1 MIRKRFERS
10 EYKKYDHFAKR
21 AVMQYLQLQG
31 YKVKD
36 KEDYRSDLVVQD
48 NKGEFSFHEVEVK
61 KGWTG
66 DWPRSWKS
74 VHIPKRKSKLWWNTL
89 PSKVHFW
96 VCRVDGH
103 YAWYLNGKIVSESEL
118 VEVKNYKIPNGE
130 YFFDVD
136 ISKCGLIHL

>member
-48 NKGEFSFHEVEVK
+48 NKGEISFHEVEVK
-61 KGWTG
+61 KGWAG

-74 VHIPKRKSKLWWNTL
+74 VHLS
-89 PSKVHFW
+89 
-96 VCRVDGH
+96 
-103 YAWYLNGKIVSESEL
+103 
-118 VEVKNYKIPNGE
+118 
-130 YFFDVD
+130 
-136 ISKCGLIHL
+136 LIHISEPTRPY